1 MSNSK
6 GISVTLFYFSKV
18 LIDDPSFHD
27 IHGMNIGWLFVSAPY
42 KYANE
47 ENAIARYIRSLHA
60 HNKYTYI
67 VAQE

>member
-1 MSNSK
+1 MQSPPK
-6 GISVTLFYFSKV
+6 DVTQNTTQKHCRHVTKTQKRLKYTD
-18 LIDDPSFHD
+18 LTT
-27 IHGMNIGWLFVSAPY
+27 PY